1 VKFACMSCG
10 AKYSVP
16 DGRLHD
22 VGASG
27 LRVRCQR
34 CRAIMVV
41 SASQRFLF
49 EAGSPALHAR
59 EDEDTRP
66 HRVQKG
72 QKKRRSEPTTEDG
85 LQIVTSSEADV
96 APDGMPAAL
105 SASGVFRP
113 LPGVNRQVTGF
124 FFPELEELKHADR
137 NASARVWYVAI
148 GTRTRGPFAA
158 SEVVTL
164 AEKGKVRD
172 STLVW
177 RPGFGTWKRV
187 KDGEAGSVEDLSWLR
202 RVVQQRKVREREAQ
216 REAEV
221 RLGIRPVQLTRSS
234 QGPRHVTTGTGPGMP
249 PPLPPPAFDDALA
262 DDSSGVLQLSA
273 LLEDGPQP
281 FAWRAEPSS
290 SAPRAAGTHARN
302 RSAWLVA
309 LCGAVVVGTV
319 AGLLVAAAGAPWA
332 RLVASIAF
340 E

>member
-1 VKFACMSCG
+1 
-10 AKYSVP
+10 
-16 DGRLHD
+16 
-22 VGASG
+22 
-27 LRVRCQR
+27 
-34 CRAIMVV
+34 
-41 SASQRFLF
+41 LF
-49 EAGSPALHAR
+49 EKGSPALHAR
-59 EDEDTRP
+59 DDDDTRP
-66 HRVQKG
+66 HRVQK
-72 QKKRRSEPTTEDG
+72 KKRFDPTTESG
-85 LQIVTSSEADV
+85 LQIVTSSDADI

-124 FFPELEELKHADR
+124 FFPELEELKQAGGH
-137 NASARVWYVAI
+137 ASARVWYVAI

-202 RVVQQRKVREREAQ
+202 RVVHQRKVREREAQ
-216 REAEV
+216 REAEA

-234 QGPRHVTTGTGPGMP
+234 IGPRHVTTGTGPGMP

-262 DDSSGVLQLSA
+262 DDPSGVLQLSA

-290 SAPRAAGTHARN
+290 FARAAGTQARN

-309 LCGAVVVGTV
+309 LCGAIVVGTV